1 LLWFFLSLLFLIIA
15 LWIFIETPF
24 GQNWIAGKITKRF
37 SKELQTR
44 IRIGHVD
51 LSLFNRMHLEGLM
64 VEDRSGDTLL
74 YAGDLQVR
82 ITDWFFFK
90 KKAELKYVGLENALI
105 KFQRKD
111 SIWNNQFLFDY
122 FSSNDTSKSSKKGGI
137 EFNLKKVSLKN
148 VAFVKKDAWIGDD
161 MMVYIGGL
169 QLDADEINFSRKIVE
184 VSSLDVTDPIVALR
198 NYTGLRVESKKT
210 LTKTFPRIAD
220 SSLEW
225 NPDNWVMH
233 VANLKINNGTFK
245 NDKEDSLP
253 VLSSFDGEHID
264 FNHINGDFTNVRWDE
279 DTITTNLKLSTKE
292 RSGFEVKN
300 MMADVKFTPREM
312 TFDHLDIH
320 TNNSIIKNYFSM
332 SYDDFNDMDDFVNK
346 IRMAGDFEGT
356 EIESDDIAYF
366 APALQSWKKK
376 ITLKGNVRGPV
387 NELVGKGL
395 LIQAGSS
402 TLLNGDISLTGLPDI
417 DQTFI
422 DFKANDFKTTY
433 SDAITIIPQLR
444 QVTNP
449 DLRKIQYM
457 RFTGSFTGFIHDFVT
472 FGTIETNLGVVNS
485 DLNMKLPSGQ
495 ELLYS
500 GNISTDNFQLG
511 EFLDAPDIGAI
522 SMDGVVKGSGFSE
535 KKRNTSFD
543 GKIHYIDYNNYR
555 YSNITVNGRLDK
567 KLFDGVA
574 SINDPNVELSMNGT
588 IDFNNPVPAF
598 NFIANVSKADL
609 RKVNITEDS
618 IAFNGKFNLN
628 FVGDNLDN
636 FKGTARINEAT
647 LAKNG
652 TRLPFDSLIIS
663 STIENGIKT
672 LVANSNEFDGTISGN
687 FNIRDL
693 PDAFLLFLN
702 KYYPSYIKAPL
713 VPPAN
718 EVFTFDVTTRNVSD
732 LMSLFSKDI
741 KGFDYSHV
749 TGKVDLSGQHF
760 NLDAD
765 IPNFSYKQYVFTNA
779 QLNAVGTLSK
789 LSLSGKTGNTIVN
802 DTLNLPLTTFR
813 IDAAN
818 DSSNVSITT
827 GSNTALNKANING
840 MVRFYQNRVKIRFDT
855 TSFVL
860 NGKTW
865 GIQKN
870 GELEFGNNSQAQGQ
884 LFLTDGEQEIR
895 IGTIPSTKGNWND
908 LNVTLKKVN
917 VGDFS
922 PLFLPNNRLE
932 GIASGTIKVEDP
944 YRKFNVTADIATDQ
958 LRFDNDSLGGMLA
971 HVEYNNEAGELTG
984 IGKNTDPDHKI
995 DYNFHLFT
1003 KDSLKAKNN
1012 LISATTQNYP
1022 IKFLERFLQPLFSN
1036 IEGYITGPV
1045 SMSGPLDELNFTGKT
1060 RLRDAGLKVNFT
1072 QCFYK
1077 IKDTTIEL
1085 KPDEINLDGIVLT
1098 DPVTNN
1104 PIYLNG
1110 SIQHHSFKDMFF
1122 DLYVSTRKPNTTGE
1136 QSNKPVLLLN
1146 TTSRDNDQFYGKVKG
1161 TGSFS
1166 LTGPQ
1171 SEMFMQISAIASTTD
1186 SSYITIPPSKS
1197 RETGI
1202 ADFLTEKKYGHEMS
1216 DSGSLANESNIIY
1229 DVDVTANPMVNFK
1242 MILDELT
1249 GDEIKGRG
1257 RGDLNIKAGSS
1268 EPLSLNGGFEIE
1280 DGSYLF
1286 TFQSFFKKPFVIRKG
1301 GNNFIKWSGDP
1312 YKAKINFDAQY
1323 TAEKVSFSPLAN
1335 SLPID
1340 PNIAKVRGD
1349 VYVIASLTGDLFKPD
1364 IKFKLDFPASS
1375 PAVTDPVF
1383 SFNIRQMEKNPN
1395 EINKQVTYLIV
1406 LNSFAPSELGST
1418 ATASSSFNFSEI
1430 ATNTISGIFLGVV
1443 NTELNKILGKLL
1455 KNDKYQVSFSSSL
1468 YNRNIIDPNNKTAL
1482 NLSSN
1487 VNLSVGRSFFN
1498 NRFIITFGGG
1508 FEAPLQQSSI
1518 QQTIQLLPDVTMEW
1532 LINQSGT
1539 VRASFFYR
1547 ENTDYLS
1554 TTATG
1559 GPARSRRTG
1568 ASIAYRNEFDNLGEL
1583 FGRRH
1588 NNKKQK
1594 LPDVTTD
1601 ANKKEQDNN
1610 DHPKKR

>member
-1 LLWFFLSLLFLIIA
+1 MIIA

-24 GQNWIAGKITKRF
+24 GQNWIAGQVTKRF

-44 IRIGHVD
+44 ISLRHVD

-74 YAGDLQVR
+74 YAGDLQLR

-90 KKAELKYVGLENALI
+90 KKAELKYIGLENALNN
-105 KFQRKD
+105 FQRTD
-111 SIWNNQFLFDY
+111 SVWNNQFLFDY
-122 FSSNDTSKSSKKGGI
+122 FTSTDTSKTAKKKGI

-148 VAFVKKDAWIGDD
+148 VAFVKKDGWIGND
-161 MMVYIGGL
+161 MYLYVGRV

-184 VSSLDVTDPIVALR
+184 VSSLNISDPIVALR
-198 NYTGLRVESKKT
+198 NSNGRMHENNSLRNHTST
-210 LTKTFPRIAD
+210 AD

-233 VANLKINNGTFK
+233 VAKLQIDNGTFK

-253 VLSSFDGEHID
+253 VLPSFDGTHID
-264 FNHINGDFTNVRWDE
+264 FNHINGTFTNVRWDQ
-279 DTITTNLKLSTKE
+279 DTISTNLALSTKE
-292 RSGFEVKN
+292 RSGFEVKS
-300 MMADVKFTPREM
+300 MQADVRFTPREM

-320 TNNSIIKNYFSM
+320 TNNSVIKNFFSM
-332 SYDDFNDMDDFVNK
+332 NYDDFSDMDDFVNK
-346 IRMAGDFEGT
+346 IRMTGNFEGT

-366 APALQSWKKK
+366 APALRSWKKK
-376 ITLKGNVRGPV
+376 ISFKGNVRGPV
-387 NELVGKGL
+387 NELVGKN
-395 LIQAGSS
+395 LIVQAGGS

-417 DQTFI
+417 DHTFI

-433 SDAITIIPQLR
+433 KDAVAIIPQLR

-449 DLRKIQYM
+449 DLRKIQYL
-457 RFTGSFTGFIHDFVT
+457 RFTGTFTGFIHDFVT
-472 FGTIETNLGVVNS
+472 FGTMETNLGVVKS
-485 DLNMKLPSGQ
+485 DLNMKLPSSK

-511 EFLDAPDIGAI
+511 EFLDAQDIGAI
-522 SMDGVVKGSGFSE
+522 SMAGVVKGSGFSSE
-535 KKRNTSFD
+535 KINTTFD

-555 YSNITVNGRLDK
+555 YNNITVNGKLDK
-567 KLFDGVA
+567 KLFDGTA
-574 SINDPNVELSMNGT
+574 SIDDPNVQFAMNGR
-588 IDFNNPVPAF
+588 IDFNNPVPVF
-598 NFIANVSKADL
+598 NFIANVGKADL
-609 RKVNITEDS
+609 QKINFTKDS
-618 IAFNGKFNLN
+618 ISFSGKFNLD
-628 FVGDNLDN
+628 FAGDNLDN

-647 LAKNG
+647 LMRNG

-663 STIENGIKT
+663 SQIENGIKT
-672 LVANSNEFDGTISGN
+672 IIANSNEFDGIISGN
-687 FNIRDL
+687 FNIKDL
-693 PDAFLLFLN
+693 PDAFVLFLN
-702 KYYPSYIKAPL
+702 KYYPSYIKAPKI
-713 VPPAN
+713 PPAN
-718 EVFTFDVTTRNVSD
+718 EVFNFDITTRNISD
-732 LMSLFSKDI
+732 LMSLFSNDI

-749 TGKVDLSGQHF
+749 TGKVDLSDHHF
-760 NLDAD
+760 DLNAD
-765 IPNFSYKQYVFTNA
+765 VPNFSYKQYVFTNA
-779 QLNAVGTLSK
+779 QLSAVGTLSK
-789 LSLSGKTGNTIVN
+789 LSVSGKMGNTFVN

-818 DSSNVSITT
+818 DSSIVSIST

-840 MVRFYQNRVKIRFDT
+840 MVQFYQNGVKIRFDT

-865 GIQKN
+865 GIEKN
-870 GELEFGNNSQAQGQ
+870 GELQFGNTSQAQGQ
-884 LFLTDGEQEIR
+884 LFLSDGEQEIQ
-895 IGTIPSTKGNWND
+895 IGTVPSTKGNWND

-922 PLFLPNNRLE
+922 PLFLPKNRLE

-944 YRKFNVTADIATDQ
+944 YNKFNVTGDIVTDQ
-958 LRFDNDSLGGMLA
+958 LRLDNDSLGGMLA

-984 IGKNTDPDHKI
+984 NGKNTDPDHKI

-1012 LISATTQNYP
+1012 LISATTQDYP

-1036 IEGYITGPV
+1036 VEGYITGPV
-1045 SMSGPLDELNFTGKT
+1045 SMSGPLDELNFTGKA
-1060 RLRDAGLKVNFT
+1060 RLHDAGLKVNFT

-1077 IKDTTIEL
+1077 IKDTTIQL
-1085 KPDEINLDGIVLT
+1085 QPDEIDLDGIVLT

-1136 QSNKPVLLLN
+1136 ENNRPVLLLN
-1146 TTSRDNDQFYGKVKG
+1146 TTSNDNDQFYGKVKG

-1171 SEMFMQISAIASTTD
+1171 SEMFMQISAIASSKD
-1186 SSYITIPPSKS
+1186 SSYITLPPSRS

-1216 DSGSLANESNIIY
+1216 DSGRLANETNIIY

-1268 EPLSLNGGFEIE
+1268 EPLSLNGGFQIE

-1286 TFQSFFKKPFVIRKG
+1286 TFQSFFKKPFVIKKG
-1301 GNNFIKWSGDP
+1301 ENNFIKWSGDP

-1349 VYVIASLTGDLFKPD
+1349 VYVVASLTGDLFKPD
-1364 IKFKLDFPASS
+1364 IKFSLDFPSSS

-1383 SFNIRQMEKNPN
+1383 SFNIHQMEKNPN

-1406 LNSFAPSELGST
+1406 LNSFAPSELGSSS
-1418 ATASSSFNFSEI
+1418 ASNSSFNFSEI

-1443 NTELNKILGKLL
+1443 NTVLNKILGKLL
-1455 KNDKYQVSFSSSL
+1455 KNDKYRVNFSSSL
-1468 YNRNIIDPNNKTAL
+1468 YNKDIIDPTNKTAL

-1487 VNLSVGRSFFN
+1487 INFSVGRSFFN
-1498 NRFIITFGGG
+1498 NRFNITFGGG

-1554 TTATG
+1554 TTASG

-1583 FGRRH
+1583 FG
-1588 NNKKQK
+1588 KKSSK
-1594 LPDVTTD
+1594 KKKNPVINPEADKEKTVTD
-1601 ANKKEQDNN
+1601 KN
-1610 DHPKKR
+1610 DPAQE